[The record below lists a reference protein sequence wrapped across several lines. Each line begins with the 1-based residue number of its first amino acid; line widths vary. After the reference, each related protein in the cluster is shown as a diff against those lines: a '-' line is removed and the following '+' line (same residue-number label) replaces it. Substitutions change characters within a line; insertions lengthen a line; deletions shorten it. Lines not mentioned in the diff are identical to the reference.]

1 MCLVLGTRTRKPPP
15 AKSGSYAWLSVTA
28 VTCHLSSCE
37 RGEAP
42 IILLRGFFF
51 GELAISDG
59 GQ

>member
-1 MCLVLGTRTRKPPP
+1 M
-15 AKSGSYAWLSVTA
+15 A

-51 GELAISDG
+51 GELAITDG
-59 GQ
+59 GSVDKAERS